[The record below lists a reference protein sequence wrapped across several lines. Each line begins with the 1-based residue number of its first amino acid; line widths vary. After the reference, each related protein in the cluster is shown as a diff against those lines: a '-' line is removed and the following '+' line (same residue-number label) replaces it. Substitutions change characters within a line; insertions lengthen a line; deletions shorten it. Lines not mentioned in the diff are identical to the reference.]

1 MATSSGEPLGAPL
14 PAPALRALDEEYEFL
29 REIGRGGM
37 AAVYL
42 ARARASGRVVAIKTV
57 AAHRAHDPEAVARFE
72 REARTMLALDHPNV
86 VRSYSVEQLEDGA
99 LAIVMQHAAGGT
111 LREALREALQ
121 TGDAFPPERVAR
133 ILTDVAAALAHAHER
148 GIVHRDVKPENIFL
162 DPRNGRALLSDFGI
176 ARSLEGDNAL
186 TMTGSAIGTPTYM
199 APEQIDG
206 RQVDGRSDVYALGL
220 VGWEM
225 LAGARPWDGD
235 SLYSVIYKQRHE
247 TLAPLAE
254 LRPDAP
260 EALRDAI
267 ERALRKDPAER
278 WPDAAAFGDAVR
290 ATLPPAAVD
299 DAAHVANAPLDDVGD
314 DADAPTVVA
323 PALDI
328 GPVARDGGWT
338 ATEPPPRTAAEPLP
352 RPTLRTRYG
361 SARPAARL
369 AVPLA
374 LALVA
379 ALAVRQGAKSRHARL
394 AAAADSTVMDTAAA
408 DSSGTV
414 ASAAPTTV
422 TLPAGGEV
430 ESPDTMRSAAP
441 AATVRPAAG
450 LARYAR
456 THGDSL
462 ALCRSP
468 VARDQRACF
477 TATLADRDAPLNA
490 IYTRL
495 AVQLRR
501 GAPAELA
508 RLRFEEVRWIAARDA
523 ACARAGRGR
532 EGSLWAASRAACL
545 GDAADRRARE
555 LETRLARLRGR

>member
-14 PAPALRALDEEYEFL
+14 SAPALRALDEEYEFL

-206 RQVDGRSDVYALGL
+206 RPVDGRSDVYALGL

-299 DAAHVANAPLDDVGD
+299 DLF
-314 DADAPTVVA
+314 
-323 PALDI
+323 
-328 GPVARDGGWT
+328 
-338 ATEPPPRTAAEPLP
+338 E
-352 RPTLRTRYG
+352 
-361 SARPAARL
+361 RPA
-369 AVPLA
+369 V
-374 LALVA
+374 
-379 ALAVRQGAKSRHARL
+379 G
-394 AAAADSTVMDTAAA
+394 
-408 DSSGTV
+408 
-414 ASAAPTTV
+414 
-422 TLPAGGEV
+422 
-430 ESPDTMRSAAP
+430 
-441 AATVRPAAG
+441 
-450 LARYAR
+450 
-456 THGDSL
+456 
-462 ALCRSP
+462 
-468 VARDQRACF
+468 
-477 TATLADRDAPLNA
+477 LADRPERPVGGIADA
-490 IYTRL
+490 
-495 AVQLRR
+495 
-501 GAPAELA
+501 E
-508 RLRFEEVRWIAARDA
+508 
-523 ACARAGRGR
+523 
-532 EGSLWAASRAACL
+532 
-545 GDAADRRARE
+545 
-555 LETRLARLRGR
+555 